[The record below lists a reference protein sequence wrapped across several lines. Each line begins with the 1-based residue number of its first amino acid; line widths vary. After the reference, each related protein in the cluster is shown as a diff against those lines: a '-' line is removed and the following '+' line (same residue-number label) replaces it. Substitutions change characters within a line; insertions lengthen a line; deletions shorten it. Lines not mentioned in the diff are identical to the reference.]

1 LDISQSIDLVRDAWS
16 NLDSD
21 AEMIKDPKLL
31 RAAQVLMD
39 QHGENSMVRAALV
52 ADELEDQGDIE
63 GSLAWRRIIEV
74 IDDLTRGRRDGDP
87 ID

>member
-1 LDISQSIDLVRDAWS
+1 LEQLG
-16 NLDSD
+16 SD
-21 AEMIKDPKLL
+21 AEMIKDPKIL

-39 QHGENSMVRAALV
+39 QHGENSSVRAVHA
-52 ADELEDQGDIE
+52 ADKLEDQGDIE

-74 IDDLTRGRRDGDP
+74 IDELTRGRRDGEP